1 MNKLSLH
8 NIIDIAI
15 EKQHHEAGLHTD
27 EFTVV
32 SITVED
38 KNGTRTR
45 LACFVEPSFTIDLA
59 GSPLHFECDQCG
71 RADAA

>member
-1 MNKLSLH
+1 MNKLSIQ
-8 NIIDIAI
+8 NITDIAI
-15 EKQHHEAGLHTD
+15 EKMHHEATLHTD

-38 KNGTRTR
+38 KYGTKTR
-45 LACFVEPSFTIDLA
+45 LACFVEPSYTIDLA

-71 RADAA
+71 REDAA

>member
-8 NIIDIAI
+8 NIIEIAI
-15 EKQHHEAGLHTD
+15 EKQHFEATLNTD
-27 EFTVV
+27 EFTVIG
-32 SITVED
+32 ITVED

-45 LACFVEPSFTIDLA
+45 LACFVEPSYTIDLA